1 MEGHNRTDIPE
12 ASRDVRQQARGKGQE
27 AQGPW
32 GGRALAPR
40 RGWGPGSVGG
50 EGRTGRRA
58 LPPVPPPCVL
68 VGSCLPTSSSHRRR
82 LLASPRGR
90 SLPAHSAGSPRTAQ
104 MIRQRPGSGRGQ
116 TRKAPPA
123 RGSPPTP
130 PRPLLSV
137 PLSAKPP
144 LAALPHTGSFLHQ
157 PGKSFPEP
165 REPDVVRH
173 TRTGAFESVA
183 LSPTGPAGSGDSP
196 RAARGAAPQ
205 TLLAAVRQSRGRGH
219 IRISSEAL
227 GGTEQPYPATLPR
240 GRCRWDRPGR

>member
-50 EGRTGRRA
+50 EGRTGRRT

-68 VGSCLPTSSSHRRR
+68 VGSCLPTSSSHRRG
-82 LLASPRGR
+82 LLASPARTFPSCTQRGF
-90 SLPAHSAGSPRTAQ
+90 A
-104 MIRQRPGSGRGQ
+104 RQRPGSGRGQ
-116 TRKAPPA
+116 TRKTPPG
-123 RGSPPTP
+123 RRSPPTP

-205 TLLAAVRQSRGRGH
+205 TLLAAVRRPRGRGH

-227 GGTEQPYPATLPR
+227 GGAEQPYPATLPR
-240 GRCRWDRPGR
+240 GRCRWGRPGR